1 MIRLKNKKSLKL
13 FLPAVLALIMIVL
26 IIGSS
31 IGKSENINKNGEKY
45 GKFPTDKGLNQLLE
59 SDSLDLI
66 AVVATNGK
74 RGLHQKT
81 DIEVSVPSSPED
93 AATYVSEDYHVNVY
107 KKRWRNSN
115 RRIFNYTS
123 SFRNALKGVKMNTN
137 KLFKYVIVLFFYNL
151 FGIYVALVLFVYGD
165 TMDLK
170 K

>member
-13 FLPAVLALIMIVL
+13 FLPVVLALIMIVL

-74 RGLHQKT
+74 EGYIKKT

-107 KKRWRNSN
+107 KSDGE
-115 RRIFNYTS
+115 T
-123 SFRNALKGVKMNTN
+123 
-137 KLFKYVIVLFFYNL
+137 VIGEFLITQAVLEMY
-151 FGIYVALVLFVYGD
+151 
-165 TMDLK
+165 
-170 K
+170 

>member
-1 MIRLKNKKSLKL
+1 MKNKKSLKL

-74 RGLHQKT
+74 EGYIKKT
-81 DIEVSVPSSPED
+81 DI
-93 AATYVSEDYHVNVY
+93 
-107 KKRWRNSN
+107 
-115 RRIFNYTS
+115 
-123 SFRNALKGVKMNTN
+123 
-137 KLFKYVIVLFFYNL
+137 
-151 FGIYVALVLFVYGD
+151 
-165 TMDLK
+165 DLLHRK
-170 K
+170 TRQLMSQKTIMLMYIKAMEKQ